1 MVLPDDWPALERAC
15 GGRAQAARAISWL
28 ERNGWLQPIRRGAW
42 AVRSRTLTLGARTLD
57 LVGDLSGLPHLVTAG
72 YALALSGLSDQA
84 YRTVIVATPKRRRDW
99 SWSGDQ
105 VHYVQMPAAH
115 LWGGSIRRGSKTL
128 VAEPERALLD
138 SLAHPRWG
146 VSLGHAVEALDRAL
160 TSRER
165 FAERLAS
172 ATARYGNAQLARRVG
187 YLVNLL
193 AGDDQARMFRA
204 LRGSSKAFTPLAL
217 GTAGDGPTDPTWR
230 IRLNVEPD
238 RLLSHRH
245 AA

>member
-1 MVLPDDWPALERAC
+1 MVLPDDWPALEHSC
-15 GGRAQAARAISWL
+15 GGRAQAARAIAWL
-28 ERNGWLQPIRRGAW
+28 EHNGWLQPIRRGAW
-42 AVRSRTLTLGARTLD
+42 AIRSRTLTLSARTLD
-57 LVGDLSGLPHLVTAG
+57 LVGDLSGSPHLVTAG

-84 YRTVIVATPKRRRDW
+84 FRTVIVATPKRRRDW

-105 VHYVQMPAAH
+105 VHYVQMPSAQV
-115 LWGGSIRRGSKTL
+115 WGGSTRRGSKTI

-146 VSLGHAVEALDRAL
+146 VSLAHAVEALDRAL
-160 TSRER
+160 IGGDPFT
-165 FAERLAS
+165 ERLAT

-204 LRGSSKAFTPLAL
+204 LRGSSKALTPLAL
-217 GTAGDGPTDPTWR
+217 GTGGDGSTDPTWR
-230 IRLNVEPD
+230 IRINVEPD